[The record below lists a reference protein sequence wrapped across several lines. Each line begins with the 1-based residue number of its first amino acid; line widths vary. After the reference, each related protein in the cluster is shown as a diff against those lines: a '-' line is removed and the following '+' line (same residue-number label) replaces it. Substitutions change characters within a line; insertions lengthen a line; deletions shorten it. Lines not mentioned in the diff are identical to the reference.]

1 VAEEHVGVRP
11 KIEVDGSAMAPEIE
25 VLLEQVAVDD
35 HLHLPD
41 MFLLRF
47 RDTGRQ
53 VLKDG
58 KFEIATKVKIS
69 VPAAGAGSP
78 DLLIDGEVTALE
90 ADYDSVG
97 SHAVVRGYDGSHRLH
112 RGRNTQTYR
121 NVKDSDI
128 ARTVAQRA
136 GLQAGTID
144 DSRTTHDH
152 VSQVNLSDWDF
163 LKARAAEI
171 GFEVAVT
178 EGKLHFRKPTPASE
192 GPGEGSLRSEEPL
205 QLVYGS
211 DLLEFRPRLS
221 SAEQVKEVAVRGW
234 DPKNKQAVVGS
245 APAAMTSATVTATP
259 GSMAQKFGGPTFATV
274 DRPLSTQAEV
284 DATAKAIADQIGSV
298 VAEAEGV
305 ARGNPKLKAGAAV
318 SVAVVAADFTGRYTL
333 THTRHTFDPHGYR
346 TWFEVSGRQD
356 RSLLGLVS
364 MGAVNGQGSAGG
376 PPIPGVV
383 VALVTNNDDPEKL
396 GRVKLKFPWLA
407 DDYESDWARMTH
419 LGAGPDSGVSF
430 MPEVNDEVLVAFEF
444 GDVRR
449 PVVVGGLHNG
459 KDRPRLGDGLFDN
472 GKVKRRGMVSRK
484 GHRVVLFDD
493 AGKSGI
499 ALISS
504 NNNLRISL
512 NETGNEIHV
521 YCQGKIRLEAQGDLV
536 LSSQQNVDI
545 QAQSQLKLQ
554 GQAGASLKSSAQV
567 EIGGALVKIN

>member
-1 VAEEHVGVRP
+1 MSDEHVGVRP
-11 KIEVDGSAMAPEIE
+11 KVEVKGTALPADLE

-41 MFLLRF
+41 MFVLRF
-47 RDTGRQ
+47 RDTNRQ

-58 KFEIATKVKIS
+58 SFEVGVKVKIS

-90 ADYDSVG
+90 ADYDAIG

-112 RGRNTQTYR
+112 RGRTTQTYR

-136 GLQAGTID
+136 GLQTGTID

-171 GFEVAVT
+171 GFEVAVS
-178 EGKLHFRKPTPASE
+178 EGKLHFRKPKPASE
-192 GPGEGSLRSEEPL
+192 GPGEGNLRSDEPL
-205 QLVYGS
+205 QLVYGR
-211 DLLEFRPRLS
+211 DLLEFRPRIS
-221 SAEQVKEVAVRGW
+221 SAEQVKQVEVRGW

-245 APAAMTSATVTATP
+245 AAAGMTSATLGATP
-259 GSMAQKFGGPTFATV
+259 AGMAHKFGDPTFAAV
-274 DRPLSTQAEV
+274 NRPLSSQAEV
-284 DATAKAIADQIGSV
+284 DAAAKAIADQIGSV

-305 ARGNPKLKAGAAV
+305 ARGNPKLRAGAAV
-318 SVAVVAADFTGRYTL
+318 SVGVVAADFAGRYTL
-333 THTRHTFDPHGYR
+333 THSRHTFDAQGYR

-356 RSLLGLVS
+356 RSLLGLVAL
-364 MGAVNGQGSAGG
+364 GAVNGQGSGGG

-383 VALVTNNDDPEKL
+383 VALVTNNNDPEKL

-407 DDYESDWARMTH
+407 DDYESDWARMTQT
-419 LGAGPDSGVSF
+419 GAGPDSGVSF
-430 MPEVNDEVLVAFEF
+430 LPEVNDEVLVAFEF

-449 PVVVGGLHNG
+449 PIVVGGLHNG
-459 KDRPRLGDGLFDN
+459 KDKPRLGDGIFDN
-472 GKVKRRGMVSRK
+472 GKVKRRGIVSRK

-504 NNNLRISL
+504 DGNLRVSL
-512 NETGNEIHV
+512 NETGSEIHV
-521 YCQGKIRLEAQGDLV
+521 FCQGKIRLEAQGDLV

-545 QAQSQLKLQ
+545 QAKSQLKLQ

-567 EIGGALVKIN
+567 EINGSLVKIN